1 MPVPV
6 PVARAVSSSTRT
18 TNTPSSLTN
27 TRHHLILDWPRPDSD
42 PSCGLRLAFS
52 SHLADCHTY
61 GYFVQTTTEC
71 SRLKP
76 RVDDD
81 GYTPYPDHPL
91 APPSCAHAWKQPVS
105 VGAEK
110 REDESPSSKQA
121 SSIQAIPGPGPA
133 PSTKYP
139 RTQAPVAR
147 KLCRSGWATGLLD
160 SPSSRAAPYL
170 ALVQAFLLGR
180 HHNTHPNNVV
190 CHFARK
196 TICALLCTAH

>member
-1 MPVPV
+1 MGIQCLCLCLSPALSPHTILFSTGLVP
-6 PVARAVSSSTRT
+6 
-18 TNTPSSLTN
+18 TPTPLAA
-27 TRHHLILDWPRPDSD
+27 
-42 PSCGLRLAFS
+42 CGLPSL
-52 SHLADCHTY
+52 
-61 GYFVQTTTEC
+61 
-71 SRLKP
+71 LKL
-76 RVDDD
+76 RADDD

-147 KLCRSGWATGLLD
+147 KLCRSGWAAGLLD